1 MKQRLLTIALMCA
14 MFHTSRAQIY
24 GYDSW
29 AELPTMSVY
38 DQGMMNMH
46 LRALSQMAA
55 RQEAIEAKKSELYQF
70 YCEMAL
76 DALQDKEWRNAIRYV
91 DKALETGHYCG
102 ELYYMRGYANE
113 QLGYIK
119 DAKTDYKHG
128 KKCGSSE
135 SVDALNRLE
144 RSERNSSNRVYFSK

>member
-14 MFHTSRAQIY
+14 MIHTSRAQIY

-76 DALQDKEWRNAIRYV
+76 DALQDKEWRNVMLIKHLRRGIIAVSSITCV
-91 DKALETGHYCG
+91 AMPMNNLDISKMQKQTINTGRNA
-102 ELYYMRGYANE
+102 E
-113 QLGYIK
+113 
-119 DAKTDYKHG
+119 
-128 KKCGSSE
+128 
-135 SVDALNRLE
+135 V
-144 RSERNSSNRVYFSK
+144 RSPLML